1 MARVVILSSLV
12 CASRLGGLSQAMVLA
27 QLGAAPIFVPTV
39 AFGRHPGLGPPGG
52 GALSDL
58 MFRGLLEGVA
68 ATGVLHQARLVLTG
82 YFASADQVAAAAELI
97 DACRADQGERP
108 IILVDPILGDEGKGL
123 YVKPETAE
131 AVRRLLVPR
140 ADLLV
145 PNRWELAW
153 LAQTDSADFADDLPA
168 LLSVARRLAP
178 RTIVTSARS
187 DAGSTSLFDISQTQA
202 TRLHHAS
209 LPKAFSGAGDLF
221 AALLCAGLL
230 DGLSPPEDVSRA
242 AAMTL
247 DVLTDAYGSG
257 ADDLALALLGRDL
270 RRPSSQVQVEALS

>member
-68 ATGVLHQARLVLTG
+68 ATGVLHHARLVLTG
-82 YFASADQVAAAAELI
+82 YFASADQVAAAAEVI
-97 DACRADQGERP
+97 DACRAGQGERP

-257 ADDLALALLGRDL
+257 ADDLALALQGRDL